1 MSESLADRLARV
13 RQTVA
18 EAALRSGRRPEDVLI
33 IGVTKTVP
41 LVLIEEAWAA
51 GLQHFGENRVQ
62 EAEEK
67 ITAWRAAHPERQ
79 ATWHLIGHLQTN
91 KARAAVSLF
100 DTIQSID
107 SLRVAEAVSRRA
119 VQAGRT
125 VPVLLEVNVGGEP
138 TKYGFHPDA
147 VIAAAGQV
155 ARLPGLRIVGLMTV
169 APLVADPEAV
179 RPVFRRL
186 RELRDTLQIHYPSIP
201 WQHLSM
207 GMTNDY
213 VVAIEEGAT
222 MVRLGRAIFGERPA

>member
-1 MSESLADRLARV
+1 MSESIADRLAHV

-100 DTIQSID
+100 DMIQSID

-125 VPVLLEVNVGGEP
+125 VPVLLEVNVGGES

-147 VIAAAGQV
+147 VIEAAGQV

-186 RELRDTLQIHYPSIP
+186 RELRDRLQIHYPSIP